1 MKAIEIKAN
10 IDEKGQLKT
19 DAPLKIINKRV
30 KIIVLVP
37 EDNDLDDDEW
47 MEGLSSNPAFDF
59 LKEEAE
65 NIYTLADGNPVA
77 Q

>member
-1 MKAIEIKAN
+1 MKAIEIKAS
-10 IDEKGQLKT
+10 IDEKGNLKMDT
-19 DAPLKIINKRV
+19 PLKIVNQRV
-30 KIIVLVP
+30 KIIILVP
-37 EDNDLDDDEW
+37 EGNDLDDDEW
-47 MEGLSSNPAFDF
+47 MEGHSSNPAFDF